1 MSDQSRVSSA
11 DKARWSPESAQS
23 AHKHAPATQA
33 TKRGGLDGAVPVPQA
48 AKLTELRGSARG
60 CYGDATAFVEQVRG
74 EWD

>member
-1 MSDQSRVSSA
+1 MSDQSRVSSVDEA
-11 DKARWSPESAQS
+11 KWSPEGTQGAY
-23 AHKHAPATQA
+23 KHGPATQA

-60 CYGDATAFVEQVRG
+60 CYGDATAFVEQMRG